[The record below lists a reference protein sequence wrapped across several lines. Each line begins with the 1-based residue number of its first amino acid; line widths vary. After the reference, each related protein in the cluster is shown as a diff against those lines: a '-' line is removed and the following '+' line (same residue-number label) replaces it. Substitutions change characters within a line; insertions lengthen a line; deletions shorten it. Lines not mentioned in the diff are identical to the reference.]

1 MQNGKKKGE
10 IAGGL
15 LVCFFGLLDGLLV
28 CWLTVACFGE
38 EGGGGEEKKKEK
50 QFKC

>member
-28 CWLTVACFGE
+28 CWFVGLLLRVL
-38 EGGGGEEKKKEK
+38 EKKEEEERR
-50 QFKC
+50 